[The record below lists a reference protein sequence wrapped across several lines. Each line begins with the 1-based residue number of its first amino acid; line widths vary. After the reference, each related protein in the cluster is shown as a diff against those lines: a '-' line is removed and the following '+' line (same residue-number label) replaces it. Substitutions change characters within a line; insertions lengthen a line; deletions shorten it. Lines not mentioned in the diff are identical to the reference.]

1 MVYFIFCFVL
11 YIECYLSQIGKP
23 VYYGEYSDNEIGCWM
38 RDPKPLKPEDES
50 KYWLT
55 RMEENK
61 LLQEFDSK
69 ENFRNKIISKNYT
82 LLYPFGGNAQAIY
95 SAIFYYALADT
106 FRLIM
111 FNLNT
116 LDTADINLE
125 ANINN
130 LPPRPPPSLGKNHYP
145 NGIVNGKYNGPN
157 EYQSPVST
165 SLLWPTL
172 SKIVDNNN
180 DDSTILARHVRN
192 TNKHPHYHHHHQ
204 RYHHHYH
211 YHDNNHKRGRNR
223 RRTATDLETNNNT
236 KGLTKSSSMKNDTGK
251 RLYTNQLNHLD
262 IGADENGIWIV
273 YPNIYSE
280 LNNTIVMKFNGTSIE
295 YVWNLTIDY
304 NQIGDT
310 FIMCGI
316 LYGIQSVNQL
326 TTNIA
331 FAYDLYNNVDYEHLQ
346 QIQFTNPYMDT
357 KYIGYNAKHRTL
369 YTWDNGNIL
378 EYLLRIENKSQQQ
391 PQQSNGVQ
399 EDTGD

>member
-1 MVYFIFCFVL
+1 
-11 YIECYLSQIGKP
+11 
-23 VYYGEYSDNEIGCWM
+23 M

-55 RMEENK
+55 RMEQNK

-95 SAIFYYALADT
+95 SAVFYYALADT

-130 LPPRPPPSLGKNHYP
+130 LPPRPPPSLSLSLSKNHYP
-145 NGIVNGKYNGPN
+145 NGIVNVNKKFNGPN
-157 EYQSPVST
+157 EYQSPVWP
-165 SLLWPTL
+165 SL
-172 SKIVDNNN
+172 SGIVDDYSSSSNNNN

-192 TNKHPHYHHHHQ
+192 TNQHPHYHHHHQ

-211 YHDNNHKRGRNR
+211 YRDNNNNNNRYHRGRNR
-223 RRTATDLETNNNT
+223 RRTAANLEAKNNNNNNT
-236 KGLTKSSSMKNDTGK
+236 KSSTTASMKNDIGK

-280 LNNTIVMKFNGTSIE
+280 LNNTIVMKFNNTSIE

-326 TTNIA
+326 NTNIA

-378 EYLLRIENKSQQQ
+378 EYLLRIENKSPHQTQQQ
-391 PQQSNGVQ
+391 QQNGVHD
-399 EDTGD
+399 DTGD